1 MNLREKLL
9 EIKTNLVVPKTRYN
23 KFGNYNYRSLEDILE
38 ALKPFEK
45 KHKVIVQTKTKTII
59 QEGIPFVEASA
70 LIIDVEDLKA
80 KPIESEDS
88 ALIDLQARG
97 QQMPQRSGSASS
109 YAKKYALGNLFGI
122 DDVKDSDSTDTDTK
136 EDSKPIPSA
145 PTISKVKETKKR
157 LPTGDFNKDLITI
170 KKSIDAGK
178 TWEEAKTWL
187 ESSDD
192 YREVEITKFK
202 TAIDEN

>member
-45 KHKVIVQTKTKTII
+45 KYKVIVQTKTKTII

-122 DDVKDSDSTDTDTK
+122 DDIKDSDSTNTDTK

-145 PTISKVKETKKR
+145 PAISKVKETKKR

-178 TWEEAKTWL
+178 TWEEGKTWL

-192 YREVEITKFK
+192 YGEVEITKFK

>member
-9 EIKTNLVVPKTRYN
+9 EIKTTLVVPKTRYN
-23 KFGNYNYRSLEDILE
+23 KFGNYYYRSLEDILE

-45 KHKVIVQTKTKTII
+45 KYKVIVQTKTKTII

-70 LIIDVEDLKA
+70 LISDVEDLKA
-80 KPIESEDS
+80 KSIESEDS
-88 ALIDLQARG
+88 ALIDLQAKG

-122 DDVKDSDSTDTDTK
+122 DDIKDSDSTNTDTK
-136 EDSKPIPSA
+136 EDSKPTPKA
-145 PTISKVKETKKR
+145 PTISKVKESKKR
-157 LPTGDFNKDLITI
+157 LPSGDFNKDLMSI

-178 TWEEAKTWL
+178 TWEQAKKWL
-187 ESSDD
+187 ESSENYDK
-192 YREVEITKFK
+192 VTLTKFK
-202 TAIDEN
+202 TSIDEN

>member
-9 EIKTNLVVPKTRYN
+9 EIKTTLVVPKTRYN
-23 KFGNYNYRSLEDILE
+23 KFGNYYYRSLEDILE

-45 KHKVIVQTKTKTII
+45 KYKVIVQTKTKTII

-70 LIIDVEDLKA
+70 LISDVEDLKA
-80 KPIESEDS
+80 KSIESEDS
-88 ALIDLQARG
+88 ALIDLQAKG

-122 DDVKDSDSTDTDTK
+122 DDIKDSDSTNTDTK
-136 EDSKPIPSA
+136 EDSKPTPKA

-157 LPTGDFNKDLITI
+157 LPTGDFNKDLISI

-178 TWEEAKTWL
+178 TWEDAQKWL
-187 ESSDD
+187 ESSEHYDK
-192 YREVEITKFK
+192 VTLTKFK
-202 TAIDEN
+202 TSINEN

>member
-45 KHKVIVQTKTKTII
+45 KYKVIVQTKTKTII

-80 KPIESEDS
+80 KSIESEDS

-122 DDVKDSDSTDTDTK
+122 DDIKDSDSTNTDTK

-145 PTISKVKETKKR
+145 PAISKVKETKKR
-157 LPTGDFNKDLITI
+157 LPTGDFNKD
-170 KKSIDAGK
+170 
-178 TWEEAKTWL
+178 
-187 ESSDD
+187 
-192 YREVEITKFK
+192 
-202 TAIDEN
+202 

>member
-45 KHKVIVQTKTKTII
+45 KYKVIVQTKTKTII

-80 KPIESEDS
+80 KSIESEDS

-97 QQMPQRSGSASS
+97 QQMPLRSGSASS

-122 DDVKDSDSTDTDTK
+122 DDTKDSDSTNTDTK

-145 PTISKVKETKKR
+145 PAISKVKETKKR

-178 TWEEAKTWL
+178 TWEEGKTWL

-192 YREVEITKFK
+192 YGEVEITKFK

>member
-9 EIKTNLVVPKTRYN
+9 EIKTTLVVPKTRYN
-23 KFGNYNYRSLEDILE
+23 KFGNYYYRSLEDILE

-45 KHKVIVQTKTKTII
+45 KYKVIVQTKTKTII

-70 LIIDVEDLKA
+70 LISDVEDLKA
-80 KPIESEDS
+80 KSIESEDS
-88 ALIDLQARG
+88 ALIDLQAKG

-122 DDVKDSDSTDTDTK
+122 DDTKDSDATNTDTK
-136 EDSKPIPSA
+136 ENSKPIPKA

-157 LPTGDFNKDLITI
+157 LPTGDFNKDLISI

-178 TWEEAKTWL
+178 TWEDAKKWL
-187 ESSDD
+187 ESSEHYDK
-192 YREVEITKFK
+192 VTLTKFK
-202 TAIDEN
+202 TSIDEN

>member
-9 EIKTNLVVPKTRYN
+9 EIKTTLVVPKTRYN
-23 KFGNYNYRSLEDILE
+23 KFGNYYYRSLEDILE

-45 KHKVIVQTKTKTII
+45 KYKVIVQTKTKTII

-70 LIIDVEDLKA
+70 LISDVEDLKA
-80 KPIESEDS
+80 KSIESEDS
-88 ALIDLQARG
+88 ALIDLQAKG

-122 DDVKDSDSTDTDTK
+122 DDIKDSDSTNTDTK
-136 EDSKPIPSA
+136 EDSKPTPKA
-145 PTISKVKETKKR
+145 PIISKVKETKKR
-157 LPTGDFNKDLITI
+157 LPSGDFNKDLISI

-178 TWEEAKTWL
+178 TWEDAQKWL
-187 ESSDD
+187 ESSEHYDK
-192 YREVEITKFK
+192 VTLTKFK
-202 TAIDEN
+202 TSINEN

>member
-9 EIKTNLVVPKTRYN
+9 QIKTTLVVPKTRYN
-23 KFGNYNYRSLEDILE
+23 KFGNYYYRSLEDILE

-45 KHKVIVQTKTKTII
+45 KYKVIVQTKTKTII

-122 DDVKDSDSTDTDTK
+122 DDIKDSDSTNTDTK
-136 EDSKPIPSA
+136 EDSKPVPKA

-178 TWEEAKTWL
+178 TWEEAFTWL
-187 ESSDD
+187 ESSEHYDK
-192 YREVEITKFK
+192 VTLTKFK
-202 TAIDEN
+202 TSIDEN

>member
-1 MNLREKLL
+1 M
-9 EIKTNLVVPKTRYN
+9 
-23 KFGNYNYRSLEDILE
+23 
-38 ALKPFEK
+38 KPFEK
-45 KHKVIVQTKTKTII
+45 KYKVIVQTKTKTII

-80 KPIESEDS
+80 KSIESEDS

-122 DDVKDSDSTDTDTK
+122 DDIKDSDSTNTDTK

-145 PTISKVKETKKR
+145 PAISKVKETKKR

-192 YREVEITKFK
+192 YGEVEITKFK

>member
-9 EIKTNLVVPKTRYN
+9 EIKTTLVVPKTRYN
-23 KFGNYNYRSLEDILE
+23 KFGNYYYRSLEDILE

-45 KHKVIVQTKTKTII
+45 KYKVIVQTKTKTII

-70 LIIDVEDLKA
+70 LISDVEDLKS
-80 KPIESEDS
+80 KSIESEDS
-88 ALIDLQARG
+88 ALIDLQAKG

-122 DDVKDSDSTDTDTK
+122 DDIKDSDSTNTDTK
-136 EDSKPIPSA
+136 EDSKPTPKA
-145 PTISKVKETKKR
+145 PTISKVKESKKR
-157 LPTGDFNKDLITI
+157 LPSGDFNKDLMSI

-178 TWEEAKTWL
+178 TWEQAKKWL
-187 ESSDD
+187 ESSENYDK
-192 YREVEITKFK
+192 VTLTKFK
-202 TAIDEN
+202 TSIDEN

>member
-9 EIKTNLVVPKTRYN
+9 QIKTTLVVPKTRYN
-23 KFGNYNYRSLEDILE
+23 KFGNYYYRSLEDILE

-45 KHKVIVQTKTKTII
+45 KYKVIVQTKTKTII

-70 LIIDVEDLKA
+70 LISDVEDLKA
-80 KPIESEDS
+80 KSIESEDS
-88 ALIDLQARG
+88 ALIDLQAKG

-122 DDVKDSDSTDTDTK
+122 DDTKDSDATNTDTK
-136 EDSKPIPSA
+136 ENSKPIPKA

-157 LPTGDFNKDLITI
+157 LPTGDFNKDLISI

-178 TWEEAKTWL
+178 TWEDAKKWL
-187 ESSDD
+187 ESSEHYDK
-192 YREVEITKFK
+192 VTLTKFK
-202 TAIDEN
+202 TSIDEN

>member
-9 EIKTNLVVPKTRYN
+9 EIKTNLVVPKNRYN

-45 KHKVIVQTKTKTII
+45 KYKVIVQTKTKTII

-80 KPIESEDS
+80 KSIESEDS

-122 DDVKDSDSTDTDTK
+122 DDTKDSDSTNTDTK

-145 PTISKVKETKKR
+145 PAISKVKETKKR

-192 YREVEITKFK
+192 YGEVEITKFK

>member
-23 KFGNYNYRSLEDILE
+23 KFGNYYYRSLEDILE

-45 KHKVIVQTKTKTII
+45 KYKVIVQTKTKTII

-122 DDVKDSDSTDTDTK
+122 DDIKDSDSTNTDTK

-192 YREVEITKFK
+192 YSEVEITKFK
-202 TAIDEN
+202 TAVNEN

>member
-23 KFGNYNYRSLEDILE
+23 KFGNYYYRSLEDILE

-45 KHKVIVQTKTKTII
+45 KYKVIVQTKTKTII

-122 DDVKDSDSTDTDTK
+122 DDTKDSDSTNTDTK

-145 PTISKVKETKKR
+145 PAISKVKETKKR

-192 YREVEITKFK
+192 YGEVEITKFK

>member
-9 EIKTNLVVPKTRYN
+9 EIKTTLVVPKTRYN
-23 KFGNYNYRSLEDILE
+23 KFGNYYYRSLEDILE

-45 KHKVIVQTKTKTII
+45 KYKVIVQTKTKTII

-70 LIIDVEDLKA
+70 LISDVEDLKA
-80 KPIESEDS
+80 KSIESEDS
-88 ALIDLQARG
+88 ALIDLQAKG

-122 DDVKDSDSTDTDTK
+122 DDIKDSDSTNTDTK
-136 EDSKPIPSA
+136 EDSKPTPKA

-157 LPTGDFNKDLITI
+157 LPTGDFNKDLMSI

-178 TWEEAKTWL
+178 TWEQAKKWL
-187 ESSDD
+187 ESSENYDK
-192 YREVEITKFK
+192 VTLTKFK
-202 TAIDEN
+202 TSINEN